1 MDQLYLNRKTEI
13 GLHLLFWGLTLY
25 FVVVGNTAY
34 YLNISEIDLFL
45 KTYAVVFVLTFYF
58 HYWLVMP
65 KVFKDF
71 KWPKLIAGIA
81 ASYLFFTLTRFIAE
95 QLVTDWW
102 FGKTNY
108 TNPILGNYLA
118 DNLLY
123 SPRPII
129 LSSFLWL
136 VIHVIRLLEYN
147 KIILEEQ
154 KNTEI
159 KFLKAQIN
167 PHFIFNTLNNIY
179 SMVHFQSPESLSA
192 IEKLSSIMRFT
203 TYEAQKEHIALSEE
217 VDYIKAYIELEQ
229 LRHYEDHIVHWTT
242 DIEDEKIRI
251 APYILSP
258 LVENALKHGA
268 YSDKNPIEIIIK
280 TDAGQL
286 NFEVINTIGKQKT
299 DKLGGIGLDNLKN
312 RLDML
317 YPNRYELKTD
327 RSDNQFKASI
337 YLQFS

>member
-1 MDQLYLNRKTEI
+1 MEKLYLNKKTEA
-13 GLHLLFWGLTLY
+13 GLHILFWILTLY

-45 KTYAVVFVLTFYF
+45 KTYAVVFILTFYF
-58 HYWLVMP
+58 HYSLVMP
-65 KVFKDF
+65 GIFKDF
-71 KWPKLIAGIA
+71 RWPKLIAGVMI
-81 ASYLFFTLTRFIAE
+81 SYLFFTLARFTIE
-95 QLVTDWW
+95 QVLTDWW
-102 FGKTNY
+102 FGKVNY
-108 TNPILGNYLA
+108 TKPALWSYLA

-203 TYEAQKEHIALSEE
+203 TYEAQKDHIALSEE
-217 VDYIKAYIELEQ
+217 IDYIKAYIELEE
-229 LRHYEDHIVHWTT
+229 LRHYENNIVQWMN
-242 DIEDEKIRI
+242 DIKDGKIRI

-268 YSDKNPIEIIIK
+268 YSAKDPVEIMIK
-280 TDAGQL
+280 TDAESL
-286 NFEVINTIGKQKT
+286 NFEVVNTIGKQKT

-317 YPNRYELKTD
+317 YPNRYKLTAGRFEN
-327 RSDNQFKASI
+327 RFKASI
-337 YLQFS
+337 HIQL